1 MKKFAFALGLL
12 VVVIAGRAE
21 IPPAEKILPADTLV
35 VFSLPDYGR
44 PQTNRPATAQMQ
56 FWRDPAM
63 KPFREKF
70 MGKFQSE
77 LVGPLEREL
86 GVGLTNF
93 TALARGQF
101 TLAVVPNGWLALL
114 DTGTNASL
122 LATNLATLKHK
133 WTDAGK
139 PLKTEK
145 LHGADFTILVLVSN
159 DFTATLNNLA
169 GAAPAPVVPDAGPDA
184 TPEPKP
190 AAAAPAELY
199 VGQKDSLLIAGTS
212 SRAIEKV
219 LSAMTGGDAPTLG
232 EQPGFEADRL
242 ALFRDADFYLWANTK
257 VLFDLLNKSVAPGD
271 PDQGNSGSSMLPI
284 RRDKVI
290 PATGLA
296 ELRTLGYSAHPAGAG
311 KSAQLLLAV
320 PETARTGLLSVLAG
334 EARETS
340 PPSFVPAEVVSYT
353 RWRLNGP
360 KTWNAL
366 EKALNEVSPQLLGG
380 LNFALMTAGAAAK
393 EKDPDYDLKQVLVSN
408 LGDDIISYQKAPR
421 SQALADL
428 AAPPSIFLISS
439 PQPEKLLNAAKNL
452 FAILNRRGDPPSERE
467 FLGRKIY
474 SIGLGAAQLANGDK
488 TGPRALNLASANGY
502 VAISMDSAT
511 LEEFLRSGEKPGK
524 PLREVAGFAAAGQQV
539 GGDGTSYFSYENQ
552 RETMRTT
559 FALYKQFGNGGG
571 GGPAPSLLDLVMTL
585 AGPGELASV
594 GSPAGL
600 LGMVTGVKYFKGWA
614 DVSLLPDYDQVA
626 KYFNF
631 TVSAGSA
638 TPEGLALKVYAP
650 TASDLKK

>member
-12 VVVIAGRAE
+12 VVVVSGRAE
-21 IPPAEKILPADTLV
+21 IPAAEKILPADTLV

-44 PQTNRPATAQMQ
+44 PPTNRPASAQMQ

-77 LVGPLEREL
+77 LLGPLARDL
-86 GVGLTNF
+86 GMGLTNF

-139 PLKTEK
+139 PLKTET
-145 LHGADFTILVLVSN
+145 LHGVDFTILVLVSN

-169 GAAPAPVVPDAGPDA
+169 GAAPAPPAFDAGPDGA
-184 TPEPKP
+184 PEAKP
-190 AAAAPAELY
+190 AAPPAELY
-199 VGQKDSLLIAGTS
+199 VGHKDSLLIAGTS

-219 LSAMTGGDAPTLG
+219 LSALTGGDAPTLA

-242 ALFRDADFYLWANTK
+242 ALFRAADFYLWANTK
-257 VLFDLLNKSVAPGD
+257 VLFDLLNKSVTPGD
-271 PDQGNSGSSMLPI
+271 PDQGDSGSSMLPV

-290 PATGLA
+290 TATGLG
-296 ELRTLGYSAHPAGAG
+296 ELSTLGYSARPAGTG

-334 EARETS
+334 EARDTS
-340 PPSFVPAEVVSYT
+340 PPPFVPAEVVSYT

-366 EKALNEVSPQLLGG
+366 EKALNEISPQLLGG
-380 LNFALMTAGAAAK
+380 VNFALMTAGAAARD
-393 EKDPDYDLKQVLVSN
+393 KDPDYDLKQVLVSN
-408 LGDDIISYQKAPR
+408 LGDDIISYQKPPR
-421 SQALADL
+421 SKALADL

-452 FAILNRRGDPPSERE
+452 FAILNRRGDPPGERE

-488 TGPRALNLASANGY
+488 TGPRALNLASAAGY

-539 GGDGTSYFSYENQ
+539 GGDGTSYFNYENQ

-559 FALYKQFGNGGG
+559 FELYKQFGNGGG
-571 GGPAPSLLDLVMTL
+571 GGPAPGLLNLVTEL

-600 LGMVTGVKYFKGWA
+600 LGVVTGEKYFRGWA
-614 DVSLLPDYDQVA
+614 DVTLLPDYDQVA

-650 TASDLKK
+650 TAPDLKK